1 LRAEERH
8 NGVHHFFGSTKQTG
22 PRRKAD
28 IGRLQPIAEGED
40 KLLIP
45 LLGLGFMLGIKH
57 ALEADHVAAVA
68 SLATQS
74 SSLKNT
80 VRVASA
86 WGLGHTVVLVL
97 LGSILSALDATL
109 PEKVARAFEFAVG
122 GMLIVLGIGVLR
134 RLRSKRIHAHAH
146 RHGAGAPHL
155 HFHAHDEELSN
166 HPARH
171 GHDHTHGLLPR
182 ALLVGS
188 VHGLAGSAAL
198 ILIAVPTMHS
208 APRALA
214 YLVVFGIGSI
224 LGMVLFSAVISL
236 PLQFSARRLSRVSR
250 GLEAALGLTNI
261 VLGFWIAAHAGMF

>member
-1 LRAEERH
+1 M
-8 NGVHHFFGSTKQTG
+8 
-22 PRRKAD
+22 
-28 IGRLQPIAEGED
+28 
-40 KLLIP
+40 LIP

-57 ALEADHVAAVA
+57 ALEADHLAAVA
-68 SLATQS
+68 SLAARS

-86 WGLGHTVVLVL
+86 WGLGHSAILVL
-97 LGSILSALDATL
+97 LGSVLIALDTTL
-109 PEKVARAFEFAVG
+109 PEKVARAFECAVG

-134 RLRSKRIHAHAH
+134 RLRTKRIHAHVHQHGEGA
-146 RHGAGAPHL
+146 RHV
-155 HFHAHDEELSN
+155 HFHAHDQELSN

-171 GHDHTHGLLPR
+171 VHDHTPGLLPR

-208 APRALA
+208 APRALG
-214 YLVVFGIGSI
+214 YLVVFGLGSI
-224 LGMVLFSAVISL
+224 LGMVLFSVVISL
-236 PLQFSARRLSRVSR
+236 PLQLSARRLSRVSG

-261 VLGFWIAAHAGMF
+261 VLGSWIAVQAGLF